1 MYFSKIVFYLVLF
14 MLTSFAYAQNEE
26 TLELQMEE
34 TLEIQN
40 VQLETKY
47 HYSNQI
53 DVLTE
58 KVNMLKLQQEKLRLE
73 HVGKLLK
80 LKQEKERLLLENEL
94 YSAKKNNLLAE
105 KVAIKKRLSLESD
118 ISNKQHKLTQINL
131 ERELDNLSIKNDIVE
146 ERNKYKQLEF
156 EAQLSELNFRK
167 LKLDKQISERNKQQ
181 EWNSQVNNSQNYS
194 KEPFIDGKLTISDR
208 KIALDGPIVF
218 GTANYIVERINYFN
232 NKSEEYPIFL
242 VIGYCRGGSVMEGVR
257 ILKAMENSIAPVY
270 VVVKS
275 FAASMAAVISTLAE
289 YSYAYPDAI
298 ILHHQVWGYSRGNK
312 TEQLENLKVLEEWS
326 NRVLSPIADKMG
338 ITLTE
343 LVERMYENSASGD
356 WMEFANNA
364 VKYSWIDNIVEDIRD
379 SSVVQQPNIE
389 IINPG
394 ETILASNNVDQK
406 GNQFSTLP
414 KPRPFDVYHLYNPD
428 DYYRY

>member
-1 MYFSKIVFYLVLF
+1 MYFNKIVFHLVLF
-14 MLTSFAYAQNEE
+14 MLASFAYAQNEE

-80 LKQEKERLLLENEL
+80 LEQEKERLLLENEL
-94 YSAKKNNLLAE
+94 YSAKKNNLLVE

-131 ERELDNLSIKNDIVE
+131 ERELNNLSIKNNIVE
-146 ERNKYKQLEF
+146 EHNKYKQLEF
-156 EAQLSELNFRK
+156 DSQLSELNFRK

-181 EWNSQVNNSQNYS
+181 EWNSQVNNPQNYS
-194 KEPFIDGKLTISDR
+194 KEPFINGKLTISDR

-289 YSYAYPDAI
+289 NSYAYPDAI

-356 WMEFANNA
+356 WMEFADSA
-364 VKYSWIDNIVEDIRD
+364 VKYSWINNIVEDIRD
-379 SSVVQQPNIE
+379 NSVVQQPDIE

-406 GNQFSTLP
+406 GNQFSALP